1 MRKKT
6 VKAIRK
12 KAYEN
17 VKANPK
23 GNLGD
28 EYKRIKKEY
37 KSVRGKI

>member
-17 VKANPK
+17 VKNNPK
-23 GNLGD
+23 GDLQT

-37 KSVRGKI
+37 KSVRGQI